1 MKIIVFC
8 GPTIT
13 AFEASKIINAEFR
26 PPIKH
31 GDLISCVYNDHP
43 DVIVIIDGVFI
54 NKLSVWH
61 SEINEAINKGVT
73 VYGASAMGAI
83 RAAEMQKW
91 GMRGVGEVFSLFSNG
106 IIEADDEVF
115 CDYTLID
122 GIYKKNTISVIN
134 LRYILSKATESLIIS
149 KDHAD
154 EIINTVKSLF
164 YKERTISLIMNAC
177 MEKGTLNHN
186 ESKRLVEI
194 ISQSDL
200 DIQKIDAIK
209 CLEAVKKLRIED
221 LDRKEKSYQ
230 YDLFFEALNERDRG
244 TKNDVDHHS
253 FYKIANDYALY
264 SQDIESLNDAA
275 LNKKICALIADNFN
289 IEASDEDIKAEKN
302 LFILKHKLNGESEYQ
317 DWLKDNDLT
326 ENEFKELLAEGVKI
340 NKLQNWYRT
349 RLGFAKNT
357 RYLLEELKLNN
368 KYTEWKQKSINIH
381 EKLKNNQEEIAK
393 IFNESDLNKLTATF
407 LKRNS
412 RTWEYAPFIFISKI
426 GMNANTFK
434 YLLAQDK
441 TLSDLVAREI
451 YGEA

>member
-13 AFEASKIINAEFR
+13 ACEASKIITAEFR

-43 DVIVIIDGVFI
+43 DVIVIIDGAFI

-91 GMRGVGEVFSLFSNG
+91 GMRGVGSIFSLFSNG
-106 IIEADDEVF
+106 TIDADDEVF
-115 CDYTLID
+115 CDYAFID
-122 GIYKKNTISVIN
+122 GIYKKNSISVVN
-134 LRYILSKATESLIIS
+134 LRYILKKATESSII
-149 KDHAD
+149 KQNQAD
-154 EIINTVKSLF
+154 EIIKTAKSLF
-164 YKERTISLIMNAC
+164 YKDRTISSIISTCIEN
-177 MEKGTLNHN
+177 GSLNDD
-186 ESKRLVEI
+186 ESKYLIEN
-194 ISQSDL
+194 ISHSES
-200 DIQKIDAIK
+200 DIQKIDAID
-209 CLEAVKKLRIED
+209 CLETVQKLSIED
-221 LDRKEKSYQ
+221 LDRKEKNYQ

-244 TKNDVDHHS
+244 SKNNDDFHS
-253 FYKIANDYALY
+253 FYRIANDYALY
-264 SQDIESLNDAA
+264 SPDIESVNDAA

-289 IEASDEDIKAEKN
+289 IEVSDEDIVAEKK
-302 LFILKHKLNGESEYQ
+302 LFIQKHKLSGENEYQ
-317 DWLKDNDLT
+317 NWLKDNDLT
-326 ENEFKELLAEGVKI
+326 ENELKELLAEGVKI

-368 KYTEWKQKSINIH
+368 QYTDWKQKSIDIN
-381 EKLKNNQEEIAK
+381 EKLKNNQEEITK
-393 IFNESDLNKLTATF
+393 IFNDTDLNKLTAGF

-412 RTWEYAPFIFISKI
+412 RPWEYAPFIFINKI
-426 GMNANTFK
+426 GINPNAFK
-434 YLLAQDK
+434 YLLARDK
-441 TLSDLVAREI
+441 TLSNIIAREI